1 MTTAFDSAI
10 DVLFTDPNLSG
21 AATYTPLVGAARS
34 VRVIPSREDGVINP
48 FGAQIVLPTGS
59 FDVRVSEVAS
69 PQKGDTITY
78 GGETY
83 RVQGEPRRID
93 SQRLVW
99 RLPAEPVA

>member
-1 MTTAFDSAI
+1 MTTAFDAAI
-10 DVLFTDPNLSG
+10 DTLFLDPNISG
-21 AATYTPLVGAARS
+21 EATYTPVAGAALTI
-34 VRVIPSREDGVINP
+34 RVIPSREDGIASP

-59 FDVRVSEVAS
+59 FDVKVSDVAA
-69 PQKGDTITY
+69 PQKGDTIAY

-99 RLPAEPVA
+99 RLPAEPI